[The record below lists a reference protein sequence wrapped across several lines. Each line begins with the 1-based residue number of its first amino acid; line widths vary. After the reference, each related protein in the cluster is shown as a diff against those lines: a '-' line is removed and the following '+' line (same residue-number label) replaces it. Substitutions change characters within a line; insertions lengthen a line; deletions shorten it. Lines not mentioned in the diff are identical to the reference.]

1 MNRRSALARSLSV
14 ALTVLLAAAVGCVK
28 PRRLPPPDLG
38 GEFHLRPV
46 DPAEPFGTRGTPLSV
61 SANPSGVVQAS
72 HAASA
77 PVLPGR
83 PKAILALSGGG
94 MYGSY
99 TAGVLNGWTKAG
111 NRPEFDIVC
120 GISTG
125 GLIAPL
131 AFLGPDYDDQMKLI
145 YTRVTRKEIFTYR
158 NWATIPFR
166 DAVATTAPLREIVDA
181 GMTDDVILRLAAEHR
196 KGRRLYVGTT
206 NLDTRRFVTWDLGAI
221 ATRAE
226 SRDRADLKTTKKLI
240 VDVLIASCS
249 LPGVFPPVGIDVE
262 VDGKKYTEL
271 HVDGGVTSSVF
282 VPTQVMDELAPDPR
296 LPPSTHRPAD
306 LYLILAGKAFPD
318 GGPVEPRVLQVLGV
332 FLGTAQAAQ
341 NRRDVSN
348 LYHMAKL
355 AGMNFRMTAV
365 SPDLPT
371 PAGGLEF
378 DRKEMNRLFDEGVR
392 IGRGNLWWIAP
403 PERGTGEIDAIR
415 TGVRFQT
422 GR

>member
-1 MNRRSALARSLSV
+1 MMQRGAVARILSV
-14 ALTVLLAAAVGCVK
+14 VTVMALLAAVGCVK
-28 PRRLPPPDLG
+28 PRRVPPVDPG
-38 GEFHLRPV
+38 GEFRWQPV
-46 DPAEPFGTRGTPLSV
+46 DAAEPFGTRGIPLTV
-61 SANPSGVVQAS
+61 STGAQGVVQAGHTS
-72 HAASA
+72 SA
-77 PVLPGR
+77 PVTPSK
-83 PKAILALSGGG
+83 PKTILALSGGG

-111 NRPEFDIVC
+111 NRPEFDIVS

-145 YTRVTRKEIFTYR
+145 YTRVTRREIFTYR

-196 KGRRLYVGTT
+196 KGRRLYIGTT

-226 SRDRADLKTTKKLI
+226 SRERSDLKAAKKLV

-249 LPGVFPPVGIDVE
+249 LPGVFPPVPIEVE

-282 VPTQVMDELAPDPR
+282 LPTQVIDALTPDPR
-296 LPPSTHRPAD
+296 LPARVHRPAD
-306 LYLILAGKAFPD
+306 LYVILAGKAFPD
-318 GGPVEPRVLQVLGV
+318 GGPVEPRLLQVLGV

-341 NRRDVSN
+341 NRRDLSN

-355 AGMNFRMTAV
+355 ANMNFRMTAV
-365 SPDLPT
+365 SPELPT

-378 DRKEMNRLFDEGVR
+378 DRKEMNRLFDEGMR
-392 IGRGNLWWIAP
+392 IGQGNLWWNAP
-403 PERGTGEIDAIR
+403 PERMPKPSPSTSAIR
-415 TGVRFQT
+415 PSAVM
-422 GR
+422 